1 MAKKSTH
8 CRRSWDPLS
17 RLADGILRKLEV
29 NRCVRYETVLTAE
42 EYNEA
47 VLMIRAAVAF
57 ARSRLSAKRMPPRT
71 FPWRGRNYALRYSNT
86 GRVFIATKSGITLI
100 GSDYFVI

>member
-1 MAKKSTH
+1 M
-8 CRRSWDPLS
+8 
-17 RLADGILRKLEV
+17 
-29 NRCVRYETVLTAE
+29 RYETVLTADE
-42 EYNEA
+42 LNEA
-47 VLMIRAAVAF
+47 ALMIQAAVAF

-71 FPWRGRNYALRYSNT
+71 FPWRGRNYTLRYSNA